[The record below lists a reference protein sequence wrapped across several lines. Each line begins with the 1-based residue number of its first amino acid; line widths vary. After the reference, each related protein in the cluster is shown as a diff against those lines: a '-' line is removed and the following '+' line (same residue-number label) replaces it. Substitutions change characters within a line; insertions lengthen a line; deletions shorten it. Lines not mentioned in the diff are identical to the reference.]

1 MAKGNT
7 TKVASIDQRDP
18 DGFGRWIGR
27 HLEWMRVH
35 NYSKHTVER
44 REPSLVYFAR
54 WCEARGVARPRDVTK
69 PIVERYQKHLFY
81 YRQANGKPL
90 SWASQVNGLNPI
102 KVFFSWM
109 ARQNALLWNPASDI
123 EFPKLPKRLPRAVL
137 SSFEA
142 EAVLAQP
149 DLSEPQG
156 VRDRAI
162 LEVLY
167 STGIRRSELVGLKLT
182 DLDSERGTLL
192 VREGKGR
199 KDRMVPIGS
208 RASEWVDKYILD
220 VRPELAVDAHNDTV
234 FLGLQGEALGA
245 AYLTHRVGRYVE
257 AANIGKTGSCHLF
270 RHTMATLM
278 LEGGA
283 DVRFIQAI
291 LGHASL
297 ESTEIYTRVSIRM
310 LKAVH
315 DASHPAAKKRAGATG
330 SADGAPASPSSDQ
343 LELFSSLAA
352 EAAEE
357 LADGEDDEASSEDP

>member
-7 TKVASIDQRDP
+7 TKVASIDRRDP
-18 DGFGRWIGR
+18 DGFGRWIAR
-27 HLEWMRVH
+27 HLEWMQVH

-54 WCEARGVARPRDVTK
+54 WCEMRGVLRPRDVTK
-69 PIVERYQKHLFY
+69 PIVERYQRHLFY
-81 YRQANGKPL
+81 YRKANGRPL

-123 EFPKLPKRLPRAVL
+123 EFPKIPKRLPRAVL
-137 SSFEA
+137 SAFEA

-156 VRDRAI
+156 IRDRAI

-167 STGIRRSELVGLKLT
+167 STGIRRSEVVGLKLS

-199 KDRMVPIGS
+199 KDRMVPIGA

-220 VRPELAVDAHNDTV
+220 VRPELAVDAHEATV
-234 FLGLQGEALGA
+234 FLGLQGEPLAA
-245 AYLTHRVGRYVE
+245 AYLTHRVGRYVD
-257 AANIGKTGSCHLF
+257 AANIGKTGACHLF

-315 DASHPAAKKRAGATG
+315 DASHPAAKKRARA
-330 SADGAPASPSSDQ
+330 AHAAEPPASTSASSGQ
-343 LELFSSLAA
+343 VELFSSLAA
-352 EAAEE
+352 EAADE
-357 LADGEDDEASSEDP
+357 LADAEDGEDG